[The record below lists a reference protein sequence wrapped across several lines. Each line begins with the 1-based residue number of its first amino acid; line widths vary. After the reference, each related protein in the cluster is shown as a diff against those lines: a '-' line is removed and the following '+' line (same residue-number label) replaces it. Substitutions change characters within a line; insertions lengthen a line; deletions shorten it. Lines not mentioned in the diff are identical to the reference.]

1 MSIVERQQQGIAL
14 ARLEE
19 RIEAMQRV
27 LVRIEEGIQWQFK
40 QQSGQME
47 ALSNRLGELE
57 NWRSKIIGGLV
68 VMGALATV
76 GGAVL
81 TKLLTGG

>member
-47 ALSNRLGELE
+47 ALSSRLGELE